1 MSGDRYKITN
11 QNAIHFLT
19 FTIID
24 WIDLFS
30 RKDYSIV
37 VCESLNFCVNEK
49 QLEIYSYVI
58 MSNHVHII
66 CKVNEPNNLSDVI
79 RDFKKYTSKQ
89 FIKVMNEINES
100 RRGWLLN
107 KFEYEANRVSRSRN
121 YKIWKDDNHAIEIGD
136 YIDIEQK
143 MNYIHDNPV
152 NALIVE
158 NAEDYIFSSAGDYSG
173 RKGYVKIVVL

>member
-1 MSGDRYKITN
+1 
-11 QNAIHFLT
+11 
-19 FTIID
+19 
-24 WIDLFS
+24 
-30 RKDYSIV
+30 
-37 VCESLNFCVNEK
+37 
-49 QLEIYSYVI
+49 
-58 MSNHVHII
+58 
-66 CKVNEPNNLSDVI
+66 
-79 RDFKKYTSKQ
+79 
-89 FIKVMNEINES
+89 MNEINES

-107 KFEYEANRVSRSRN
+107 KFEYEANRVSRAKN
-121 YKIWKDDNHAIEIGD
+121 FKIWKDDNHAIEIGD